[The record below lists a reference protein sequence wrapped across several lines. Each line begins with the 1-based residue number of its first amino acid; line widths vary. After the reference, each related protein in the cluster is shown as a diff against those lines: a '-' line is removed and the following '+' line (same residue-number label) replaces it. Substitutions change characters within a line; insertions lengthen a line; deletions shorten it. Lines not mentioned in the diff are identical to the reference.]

1 MSDQTHERSHEH
13 FHEPTGEQPAD
24 SGSGR
29 TRDQG
34 RVHECGRDRPRSRG
48 HGHSH
53 GHDRD
58 SDRERERGQDHV
70 HARDRDA
77 ADLSS
82 PAARRAAHRRL
93 ACALA
98 ACPHAMGVQYS
109 APGEAAA
116 QPYAETEVLAS
127 VTLRGTVHPS
137 VGAIVAD
144 SALELATV
152 HDGNHPDYK
161 QVVVR

>member
-13 FHEPTGEQPAD
+13 FHERTGEHVAD
-24 SGSGR
+24 SGTGHDSEPER
-29 TRDQG
+29 A
-34 RVHECGRDRPRSRG
+34 HECDRDRPQSWEHG
-48 HGHSH
+48 HNNGHSH
-53 GHDRD
+53 G
-58 SDRERERGQDHV
+58 RERECGQDHA
-70 HARDRDA
+70 HARDRDSV
-77 ADLSS
+77 DLSS

-116 QPYAETEVLAS
+116 QPYAQTEVLAS

-137 VGAIVAD
+137 VSAIVAD

-152 HDGNHPDYK
+152 RDGNHPDYK
-161 QVVVR
+161 RVVVR